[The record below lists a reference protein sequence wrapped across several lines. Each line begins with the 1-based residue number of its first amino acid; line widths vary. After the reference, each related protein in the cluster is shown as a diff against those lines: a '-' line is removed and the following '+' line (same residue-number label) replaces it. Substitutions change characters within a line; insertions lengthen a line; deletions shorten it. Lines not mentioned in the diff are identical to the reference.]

1 MTRPRGLYL
10 MCVAAA
16 ALVAVSVIKARGH
29 PDASVLGGGVG
40 ASVVVLVAGI
50 ALVAA
55 AVDVVRRRE
64 LALAGALLAA
74 SAGLALY
81 VLPEPAPGAALFTA
95 GLLGAGLM
103 PAAAA
108 HAALLYP
115 GGHRAGGADRGF
127 ALMGYMVQVG
137 LLGLLPTLI
146 FDPARAG
153 CSACASNLLLV
164 HWAPD
169 TWAWISR
176 WGPRAAVVA
185 EVVLAGW
192 VLRRLLGRSQLTR
205 YAAAPVSLAAVAV
218 LALAALANLRAAGGR
233 PVDEAARTVSLLS
246 AGTLVILAG
255 GIGWRPL
262 RAARVRA
269 ALGRLTL
276 AASVKGDDVR
286 SAIARALGDST
297 AVLLF
302 PDPEQGTPVTTDGSP
317 ASAPGPGRERTVV
330 ERQGRTVAWLEH
342 GADTRPVAELPPVM
356 SLALEREA
364 LRVAQLL
371 QQTEL
376 RASTA
381 RLVAA
386 GERERHRLERDLHD
400 GAQQRLLALNL
411 AIGAAQHN
419 APPAEAELLARAG
432 QRLSSV
438 QNELRRLAHGIH
450 SAALAEEGLTEAV
463 LALVVVA
470 GGRVVAEALPRQ
482 RVSAE
487 AETAAYRLV
496 AASLALARP
505 PYATLRLAIRAR
517 DEDLDITIQVE
528 GVTAEALSPALA
540 HASARVAALGGVLAV
555 EPEAGGACV
564 RGWVPSYPG

>member
-1 MTRPRGLYL
+1 MTRLHGPYL

-16 ALVAVSVIKARGH
+16 AFLAVSVIEARAH
-29 PDASVLGGGVG
+29 PDASVLGGGAV
-40 ASVVVLVAGI
+40 ASVLVLVAGI

-55 AVDVVRRRE
+55 AVDVVGRRE

-81 VLPEPAPGAALFTA
+81 VLPEPASGAALLTA
-95 GLLGAGLM
+95 GLVGAGLA

-115 GGHRAGGADRGF
+115 GGHRAHAADRRF
-127 ALMGYMVQVG
+127 ALMGYVVQVG
-137 LLGLLPTLI
+137 LLGLLPALL

-153 CSACASNLLLV
+153 CSACATNLLLV

-192 VLRRLLGRSQLTR
+192 VLRRLVGRSQLTR
-205 YAAAPVSLAAVAV
+205 YAAAPVSLAAVVV
-218 LALAALANLRAAGGR
+218 LALAAVANARAGSGR
-233 PVDEAARTVSLLS
+233 SVDDVARTLCLLS
-246 AGTLVILAG
+246 AGALVILAG

-276 AASVKGDDVR
+276 AASVSGDEVR

-302 PDPEQGTPVTTDGSP
+302 PDPEQGTPVATDGSP
-317 ASAPGPGRERTVV
+317 ASAPGPGRVRTVV

-342 GADTRPVAELPPVM
+342 GADTQAVAELPAVM

-371 QQTEL
+371 QQAEL

-450 SAALAEEGLTEAV
+450 STALAEGRLSEAV
-463 LALVVVA
+463 LALVAVA
-470 GGRVVAEALPRQ
+470 GGRIVVDALPSH

-487 AETAAYRLV
+487 AEAAAYRVV
-496 AASLALARP
+496 AASLALARSP
-505 PYATLRLAIRAR
+505 NATLRLAIRPRAQN
-517 DEDLDITIQVE
+517 LDVTIQVE
-528 GVTAEALSPALA
+528 GATAGALNAVLA
-540 HASARVAALGGVLAV
+540 HAGARVAALGGVLAV

-564 RGWVPSYPG
+564 RGSVPSYPG